1 MNFQLPSRTAGWLA
15 SLLSLWAGFPTTAVA
30 QTRILF
36 VGNSFTHGKFAP
48 VLNYN
53 AANVIDENYGL
64 PSSSPRY
71 EATDN
76 SGGQWSGIPGIFK
89 KFTDQAGLNY
99 EVHLEALAGNSLENH
114 YNKALSVI
122 NQAKW
127 DQVVLQE
134 LSTGPLPSTRGGNRN
149 SFYTYATK
157 LEQTVHAANPA
168 AQLYLYETWARADMT
183 YPTNST
189 YSGFPVDTM
198 TQDLRRGTY
207 AAFARN
213 GRFAAVAPAG
223 EAWMLAIKQG
233 VAMPN
238 PYSPVAGKLNLWG
251 SDNYHPSKYASY
263 LNACVLL
270 YTITGVD
277 PRTLGSGEQ
286 AAVALGIAPATA
298 ATLQAIAYQQVS
310 PAPLPVRLVAFTAHA
325 TGPATVALA
334 WQTASEVTSA
344 YFEVERSADGV
355 HFTSVGRIAAAG
367 NSTTARTYTYQDA
380 AVPASTLYYRL
391 HQVDQTG
398 KATYSPVRPAQL
410 VEVGGLTLYPNPA
423 QSGVSHLSGVNPG
436 AAVRVL
442 DMLGQ
447 VIRVTTADRAGTAV
461 LAGLPAGLYLVRA
474 DSSTVR
480 LSVE

>member
-1 MNFQLPSRTAGWLA
+1 MIFRLPAQTAGWLA
-15 SLLSLWAGFPTTAVA
+15 SILGLWAGAPTTALA

-122 NQAKW
+122 NQPKW

-149 SFYTYATK
+149 SFYTYSTK

-183 YPTNST
+183 YPANST
-189 YSGFPVDTM
+189 YAGFPIDTM
-198 TQDLRRGTY
+198 AQDLHQGTY

-213 GRFAAVAPAG
+213 GRFVAVAPAG
-223 EAWMLAIKQG
+223 DAWMLAIKQG

-263 LNACVLL
+263 LNACVLF
-270 YTITGVD
+270 YTITGID
-277 PRTLGSGEQ
+277 PRTLGSTEQ
-286 AAVALGIAPATA
+286 AAVALSIAPATA
-298 ATLQAIAYQQVS
+298 ATLQAVAYQQVS
-310 PAPLPVRLVAFTAHA
+310 PAPLPVQLVAFTALA

-334 WQTASEVTSA
+334 WQTASEVASA

-355 HFTSVGRIAAAG
+355 HFAAVGRVAAMG
-367 NSTTARTYTYQDA
+367 TSTTARAYSYTDA
-380 AVPASTLYYRL
+380 EAPASTLYYRL
-391 HQVDQTG
+391 HQVDQNG
-398 KATYSPVRPAQL
+398 RATYSPVRPARL
-410 VEVGGLTLYPNPA
+410 AEAGELALYPNPA
-423 QSGVSHLSGVNPG
+423 QHGASILSGATPG
-436 AAVRVL
+436 TRVWVL
-442 DMLGQ
+442 DTLGQ
-447 VIRVTTADRAGTAV
+447 VVRVVAVDSAGTVA
-461 LAGLPAGLYLVRA
+461 LGGLSAGLYLVR
-474 DSSTVR
+474 TNLGTLR
-480 LSVE
+480 LNVK

>member
-1 MNFQLPSRTAGWLA
+1 
-15 SLLSLWAGFPTTAVA
+15 
-30 QTRILF
+30 

-89 KFTDQAGLNY
+89 KFADQAGLNY

-114 YNKALSVI
+114 YTKALSVI

-134 LSTGPLPSTRGGNRN
+134 LSTGPLPSARGGNRN
-149 SFYTYATK
+149 SLYTYSTK

-183 YPTNST
+183 YPANST
-189 YSGFPVDTM
+189 YAGFPIDTM
-198 TQDLRRGTY
+198 AQDLHRGTY
-207 AAFARN
+207 AAFARD
-213 GRFAAVAPAG
+213 GHFVAVAPAG
-223 EAWMLAIKQG
+223 DAWMLAIKQG

-263 LNACVLL
+263 LNACVLF

-277 PRTLGSGEQ
+277 PRTLGSAEQ
-286 AAVALGIAPATA
+286 AASALSIAPATA
-298 ATLQAIAYQQVS
+298 ATLQALAYQQVS
-310 PAPLPVRLVAFTAHA
+310 PAPLPVQLVAFTAHA
-325 TGPATVALA
+325 VGPATVALA
-334 WQTASEVTSA
+334 WQTASEATSA

-355 HFTSVGRIAAAG
+355 HFAAVGRVAAAG
-367 NSTTARTYTYQDA
+367 TSTTARAYTYTDA
-380 AVPASTLYYRL
+380 AAPASALYYRL
-391 HQVDQTG
+391 HQVDQNG
-398 KATYSPVRPAQL
+398 RATYSPVRPARL
-410 VEVGGLTLYPNPA
+410 AATSGLTLAPNPTQGGA
-423 QSGVSHLSGVNPG
+423 AHLSGVSPG
-436 AAVRVL
+436 TAVWVL
-442 DMLGQ
+442 DTLGQ
-447 VIRVTTADRAGTAV
+447 VVRVTAADQAGTAV
-461 LAGLPAGLYLVRA
+461 LAGLPAGLYLVRT
-474 DSSTVR
+474 SLGTVR

>member
-1 MNFQLPSRTAGWLA
+1 MIFQLPARTAGWLA
-15 SLLSLWAGFPTTAVA
+15 SLLSLWAGAPTTAIA

-53 AANVIDENYGL
+53 AASVIDENYGL

-89 KFTDQAGLNY
+89 KFADQAGLNY

-114 YNKALSVI
+114 YNKALTVI

-134 LSTGPLPSTRGGNRN
+134 LSTGPLPSTRGGNRT
-149 SFYTYATK
+149 SLYTYSTY

-183 YPTNST
+183 YPANST
-189 YSGFPVDTM
+189 YAGLPIDTM
-198 TQDLRRGTY
+198 AQNLHRGTY

-223 EAWMLAIKQG
+223 DAWILAIKQG

-286 AAVALGIAPATA
+286 AAAALGIAPATA
-298 ATLQAIAYQQVS
+298 VTLQEIAYQQVS
-310 PAPLPVRLVAFTAHA
+310 PAPLPVQLVTFTAHA
-325 TGPATVALA
+325 TGPASVALA

-344 YFEVERSADGV
+344 YFEVERSADGIR
-355 HFTSVGRIAAAG
+355 FAPVGRVAAAG
-367 NSTTARTYTYQDA
+367 TSKTARTYTYTDA

-391 HQVDQTG
+391 HQVDQNGT
-398 KATYSPVRPAQL
+398 ATYSPVRSAQL
-410 VEVGGLTLYPNPA
+410 TEAGGPVLFPNPA
-423 QSGVSHLSGVNPG
+423 QGGASHLSGVSPG
-436 AAVRVL
+436 TAVWVL
-442 DMLGQ
+442 DTLGQ
-447 VIRVTTADRAGTAV
+447 VVRVTTADQAGNVA
-461 LAGLPAGLYLVRA
+461 LAGLPAGLYLVRT
-474 DSSTVR
+474 SLGMVR
-480 LSVE
+480 LGVE

>member
-1 MNFQLPSRTAGWLA
+1 MIVHLSSRTAGLLA
-15 SLLSLWAGFPTTAVA
+15 SLLSLWAGLPTAASA

-53 AANVIDENYGL
+53 AANVTDENYGL

-114 YNKALSVI
+114 YTKALSVI

-134 LSTGPLPSTRGGNRN
+134 LSTGPLPANRGGNRP
-149 SFYTYATK
+149 SLYTYSTN

-183 YPTNST
+183 YPANST
-189 YSGFPVDTM
+189 YAGFPIDTM
-198 TQDLRRGTY
+198 AQNLHRGTY

-223 EAWMLAIKQG
+223 DAWMLAIKQG

-238 PYSPVAGKLNLWG
+238 PYSPAAGKLNLWG

-286 AAVALGIAPATA
+286 AAAALGIAPATA
-298 ATLQAIAYQQVS
+298 TTLQALAYQQVN
-310 PAPLPVRLVAFTAHA
+310 PTPLPVQLVAFTAHA
-325 TGPATVALA
+325 TSPVTVTLA
-334 WQTASEVTSA
+334 WQTASEVTST
-344 YFEVERSADGV
+344 YFEVERSTDGMR
-355 HFTSVGRIAAAG
+355 FASLGRIAAAG
-367 NSTTARTYTYQDA
+367 TSTTARTYTYTDA

-391 HQVDQTG
+391 HQIDQDGT
-398 KATYSPVRPAQL
+398 ATYSPVRLARL
-410 VEVGGLTLYPNPA
+410 AETSRLALSPNPA
-423 QSGVSHLSGVNPG
+423 QHGASYLSGVTPG
-436 AAVRVL
+436 AAVWVL
-442 DMLGQ
+442 DTLGQ
-447 VIRVTTADRAGTAV
+447 VVRVTTADQAGTAV

-474 DSSTVR
+474 SFGTVR